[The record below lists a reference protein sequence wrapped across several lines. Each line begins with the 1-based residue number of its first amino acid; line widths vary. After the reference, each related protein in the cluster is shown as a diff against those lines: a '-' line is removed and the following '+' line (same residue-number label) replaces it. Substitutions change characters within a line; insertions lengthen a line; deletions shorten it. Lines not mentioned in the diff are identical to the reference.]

1 MDPGSGS
8 KVQDAPSTQV
18 PESTRGWARKISPI
32 SSPPPHCLRLWF
44 FCSRRSELVVEF
56 LEVVAP
62 DMLVEWL
69 VRKEWMSLQGWWRQV
84 ISGTLGRTSGAA
96 E

>member
-1 MDPGSGS
+1 M
-8 KVQDAPSTQV
+8 
-18 PESTRGWARKISPI
+18 
-32 SSPPPHCLRLWF
+32 
-44 FCSRRSELVVEF
+44 VEF